1 MYRNY
6 KEKIKFDFNFFN
18 KKHSNNLTK
27 MNKEN
32 IRNKNIG
39 RRNEINTNKKNK
51 KNKNINKKACMLI
64 LNRYPKRMQPK

>member
-27 MNKEN
+27 TNKEN

-51 KNKNINKKACMLI
+51 KIKT
-64 LNRYPKRMQPK
+64 

>member
-27 MNKEN
+27 TNKEN

-39 RRNEINTNKKNK
+39 RRNEINTNKKK
-51 KNKNINKKACMLI
+51 
-64 LNRYPKRMQPK
+64 